1 MNTTI
6 STNRFSEKNVFQS
19 KCTILGLKMA
29 LPHNFESALQIL
41 FEILY
46 NQRGKEVHGDH
57 ISDVSGKNL
66 IWDKWTILG
75 LRTACNLLHGTYIN
89 GFPKK
94 MGYFG
99 LKMAH
104 YHNSRLNFCI
114 MKGAK
119 MYVKFILMVFQKKK
133 VIGQVDHFGPE
144 NDVISQFWIHS
155 NFFSI
160 LRGGRRYMK
169 LGLMVNFTWFG

>member
-57 ISDVSGKNL
+57 ISDVSGKN
-66 IWDKWTILG
+66 
-75 LRTACNLLHGTYIN
+75 
-89 GFPKK
+89 
-94 MGYFG
+94 
-99 LKMAH
+99 
-104 YHNSRLNFCI
+104 
-114 MKGAK
+114 
-119 MYVKFILMVFQKKK
+119 
-133 VIGQVDHFGPE
+133 GP
-144 NDVISQFWIHS
+144 FWA
-155 NFFSI
+155 
-160 LRGGRRYMK
+160 
-169 LGLMVNFTWFG
+169 